1 MIYLIIQLLLICLC
15 ISVVYFV
22 FLSVNSLD
30 LSFLPSEL
38 AGLAI
43 ILLTIVVSYFVIIFS
58 LAFINKLARLILRD
72 KEGELNRLETILWT
86 LKETAWDIAR
96 SITKKI
102 ILQPLFPDVL
112 LKLFGFKRRKGVSI
126 MSDLWDLEII
136 DVGEGTLIG
145 TNAMITAHHIRRG
158 KLYRKKIIIGKNCT
172 LGILSIVL
180 PGAEIGDNVMVSAG
194 SLVPANWK
202 LDSNSIYSGVPVKKV
217 KEIPPIEEN
226 KSEVS

>member
-1 MIYLIIQLLLICLC
+1 MIYLIVQLLLICLC
-15 ISVVYFV
+15 ISIVYFV
-22 FLSVNSLD
+22 FLGVNSLD
-30 LSFLPSEL
+30 LTFLPLGLE
-38 AGLAI
+38 GLAV
-43 ILLTIVVSYFVIIFS
+43 ILLTILISYFLIIFI
-58 LAFINKLARLILRD
+58 LAFINKIARLFLHD
-72 KEGELNRLETILWT
+72 KEGELNGLETILWT
-86 LKETAWDIAR
+86 IKETAWDIAR

-102 ILQPLFPDVL
+102 ILQPLFPDIL
-112 LKLFGFKRRKGVSI
+112 TRLFGFKRRKGVSI
-126 MSDLWDLEII
+126 MADLWDLEII

-145 TNAMITAHHIRRG
+145 TNAMITAHHIRGG

-217 KEIPPIEEN
+217 KELPDIEE
-226 KSEVS
+226 